1 MVKEH
6 VRITE
11 MLEQAASGD
20 GLAAN
25 RLPPLVYDQL
35 RAMAQQCMNSERP
48 EHTLSATALVHEA
61 YLRLVGPRQIPWQ
74 NQAHFY
80 AAAAEA
86 IRRILL
92 DHAKSHRRQK
102 RGGGIKLE
110 TLSVASIAELSS
122 PKKSEAIL
130 ALDEA
135 VCRLEKENPEA
146 GKIVRLR
153 FYAELSIVETAS
165 ALGLP
170 SRTVDRRWSFAR
182 AWLHQQLSECTT

>member
-1 MVKEH
+1 MANKH
-6 VRITE
+6 VQVTE

-20 GLAAN
+20 VLAADC
-25 RLPPLVYDQL
+25 LLPLVYDQL

-92 DHAKSHRRQK
+92 DHAKSNRRQK
-102 RGGGIKLE
+102 RGGGLKLE
-110 TLSVASIAELSS
+110 TLAVASIAELSS
-122 PKKSEAIL
+122 PEKSEEIL

-153 FYAELSIVETAS
+153 FYAGLSIDETAV

-182 AWLHQQLSECTT
+182 AWLHQQLSESSD